1 MAELTMVGAINRAFH
16 EEMARDDRVLVY
28 GEDVGVNGGIFR
40 VTEGLIEA
48 FGPGRVFDSPLSES
62 GIVGTAVGLAI
73 YGLRPVIE
81 FQFMGFSYFGFYQ
94 IENHV
99 GRYYKRSQGRFP
111 MPMVIRMPYGAGV
124 RALEHH
130 SESRETYY
138 IHTPGIKVV
147 VPSGPRM
154 AHDLLIAAIRDPDP
168 VVFLEPKAL
177 YRTIKEEVPEESE
190 PAFAIGGSRRAREG
204 SDLTLVAWGAMLP
217 RVMEAAQR
225 LADEE
230 GASAEVLD
238 LYTLS
243 PMDLNA
249 VIASVR
255 KTRRAVIVHEAM
267 RTLGPGAEI
276 VARLNETCLL
286 HLEAPVVRITGWDIQ
301 VPLFSREQDYLPS
314 VERILQ
320 GASEVLK
327 F

>member
-1 MAELTMVGAINRAFH
+1 MAELTMVQAINRAFH

-48 FGPGRVFDSPLSES
+48 FGPQRVFDSPLAES

-111 MPMVIRMPYGAGV
+111 MPIVIRMPYGAGV

-154 AHDLLIAAIRDPDP
+154 AHDLLISAIREPDP

-177 YRTIKEEVPEESE
+177 YRTIKEEVPEGSE
-190 PAFAIGGSRRAREG
+190 PAFPIGGSRRVREG
-204 SDLTLVAWGAMLP
+204 GDLTLVAWGAMLP
-217 RVMEAAQR
+217 RAREAARR

-230 GASAEVLD
+230 GISAEVLD
-238 LYTLS
+238 LYSLS
-243 PMDLNA
+243 PMDTDA
-249 VIASVR
+249 VIASVK

-286 HLEAPVVRITGWDIQ
+286 HLEAPVVRVTGWDIQ
-301 VPLFSREQDYLPS
+301 VPLFSREQEYLPS
-314 VERILQ
+314 VDRILQ
-320 GASEVLK
+320 AAREVLR

>member
-1 MAELTMVGAINRAFH
+1 MAERTMVGAINRALH
-16 EEMARDDRVLVY
+16 EEMARDDRVVVY
-28 GEDVGVNGGIFR
+28 GEDVGINGGIFR
-40 VTEGLIEA
+40 VTEGLHEA
-48 FGPGRVFDSPLSES
+48 FPRRVFDSPLAES

-99 GRYYKRSQGRFP
+99 GRYYKRSQGRYP
-111 MPMVIRMPYGAGV
+111 MPIVVRMPYGAGV

-177 YRTIKEEVPEESE
+177 YRTIKEEVPEEAE
-190 PAFAIGGSRRAREG
+190 PAFPIGGSRRAREG

-217 RVMEAAQR
+217 RALEAAER
-225 LADEE
+225 LAGEE

-243 PMDLNA
+243 PMDTDA

-255 KTRRAVIVHEAM
+255 KTGRAVVVHEAM

-276 VARLNETCLL
+276 VARLNEACLL
-286 HLEAPVVRITGWDIQ
+286 HLEAPVVRVTGWDIQ
-301 VPLFSREQDYLPS
+301 VPLFSREQEYLPG
-314 VERILQ
+314 VDRILQ
-320 GASEVLK
+320 AAREVLK